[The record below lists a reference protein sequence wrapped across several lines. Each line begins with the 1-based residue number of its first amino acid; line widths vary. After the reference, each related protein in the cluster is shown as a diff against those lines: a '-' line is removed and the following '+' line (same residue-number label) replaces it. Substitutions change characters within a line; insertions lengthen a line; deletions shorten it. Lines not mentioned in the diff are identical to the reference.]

1 MWKLRKELDEYD
13 DEIKI
18 YEYEQ
23 SLIHNKIEDVRIKK
37 QIIANKI
44 YKLRCELKVKILTA
58 KYKFSCLK
66 EFNNI
71 NISYHY
77 ITLTKSNIIY
87 NMYNNTI
94 NIIVYTGQNMNYEYS
109 LLYNADSIVLD
120 DTCFKKYNNPD
131 HYTDYIELF
140 KFIFK
145 NFHAIKNYIS
155 SVISR
160 LDNLFNNYILAIEFL
175 LCTLSRPPLLF
186 PKDISKLIANKILF
200 FPRRAP
206 RDLVP

>member
-1 MWKLRKELDEYD
+1 MWKLRKEIDEYD
-13 DEIKI
+13 DEIKN

-23 SLIHNKIEDVRIKK
+23 SLVCDKIEDVRIKQ
-37 QIIANKI
+37 QIILNKI
-44 YKLRCELKVKILTA
+44 YKLRCEIKVKILTA
-58 KYKFSCLK
+58 KYKFSYLK

-120 DTCFKKYNNPD
+120 DTYYKKYNNPD

-145 NFHAIKNYIS
+145 NFQAIKKYIR
-155 SVISR
+155 SVTNR
-160 LDNLFNNYILAIEFL
+160 LDKLFNNYILAIEFL

-186 PKDISKLIANKILF
+186 PKDIRHIIANKILF
-200 FPRRAP
+200 ASR
-206 RDLVP
+206 

>member
-1 MWKLRKELDEYD
+1 MWNLMKEIDEYD
-13 DEIKI
+13 NEIKN

-23 SLIHNKIEDVRIKK
+23 SLIHNKIEDVRIK
-37 QIIANKI
+37 QRIIVNKI
-44 YKLRCELKVKILTA
+44 YALRCELKVKILTA

-71 NISYHY
+71 NSGYHY

-87 NMYNNTI
+87 NMYNDNNTI
-94 NIIVYTGQNMNYEYS
+94 NIIVYTGQNKNCEYS
-109 LLYNADSIVLD
+109 LLYNADSIVLN
-120 DTCFKKYNNPD
+120 DTYYKKYNNPD

-200 FPRRAP
+200 ASR
-206 RDLVP
+206 

>member
-1 MWKLRKELDEYD
+1 MWNLRKEIDEYD
-13 DEIKI
+13 DEIKN

-23 SLIHNKIEDVRIKK
+23 SLIRDKIKDVRIK
-37 QIIANKI
+37 QRIIVNKI
-44 YKLRCELKVKILTA
+44 YALRCELKVKILTA

-71 NISYHY
+71 NSGYNNI
-77 ITLTKSNIIY
+77 ILTKSNIIY
-87 NMYNNTI
+87 NMYNNNKI
-94 NIIVYTGQNMNYEYS
+94 DIIVYTGQTKNCEYS

-120 DTCFKKYNNPD
+120 DTYYKKYNNPD

-145 NFHAIKNYIS
+145 NFHAIKNYLS
-155 SVISR
+155 SVIIR
-160 LDNLFNNYILAIEFL
+160 LDNLLNNYILAIEFL

-186 PKDISKLIANKILF
+186 PKDIRHIIANKILF
-200 FPRRAP
+200 ASR
-206 RDLVP
+206 